1 MLYFRKS
8 TRLVMLET
16 SLLESVKIET
26 VMANDTHWLLKTDM
40 YVKCLGNIPDAIIK
54 LVLNTKTEILS
65 VVQKCNEICVK
76 NEMHVAHKLYIPK
89 VIVFYLLFTK
99 IVFIII

>member
-1 MLYFRKS
+1 
-8 TRLVMLET
+8 MLET

-26 VMANDTHWLLKTDM
+26 VMANDSHWLLKTDI
-40 YVKCLGNIPDAIIK
+40 YVQCLGNIPDTKIK

-65 VVQKCNEICVK
+65 VVQKFNEICVK
-76 NEMHVAHKLYIPK
+76 NEMHITNELYIPK
-89 VIVFYLLFTK
+89 VIIFYLLFTK